1 MTAQPTPAPQRP
13 TGKIFPSSGLP
24 YLDLVSF
31 GLAAVALYAVL
42 ALGLLPAFLSGV
54 LVYELIHVVAPI
66 VRSRGYSH
74 RTGKIAA
81 LIFLSFAFVLLITA
95 ATFGLSSMLTDSSD
109 NVVILMRKMAEIVQ
123 TAKSYMPVWVHEY
136 IPASAEDWQTQASQW
151 LRANAGA
158 LQGLGENFGRL
169 IFHVVVG
176 AVVGGLA
183 AMGPAA
189 ALPSSLPPLRGA
201 LLSRA
206 QLLGTS
212 FRRVVFA
219 QVRISAL
226 NTILTGIYL
235 QIVLPLIGIH
245 VPFVKTMIVITF
257 VVGLLPVI
265 GNLISNTVIVV
276 VSLGV
281 SAYAAVG
288 SLTFLIII
296 HKLEYFFNARII
308 GSQISSRAW
317 ELLIAMLVM
326 EAWFGIPGIIAAPI
340 YYAYIKTEL
349 AERGLI

>member
-1 MTAQPTPAPQRP
+1 MTAQPTPAPKLP
-13 TGKIFPSSGLP
+13 AGKSFPASGLP

-31 GLAAVALYAVL
+31 GLAAIALYAVL
-42 ALGLLPAFLSGV
+42 ALGLLPAFITGV
-54 LVYELIHVVAPI
+54 LVYELVHIVAPL
-66 VRSRGYSH
+66 VRRRGFSH

-81 LIFLSFAFVLLITA
+81 LIFLSIAFALLIA
-95 ATFGLSSMLTDSSD
+95 GATLGLTSMLTDSSD

-123 TAKSYMPVWVHEY
+123 AAKSYLPVWVHGY

-158 LQGLGENFGRL
+158 LQGLGENFGRI
-169 IFHVVVG
+169 IFHIIVG
-176 AVVGGLA
+176 AVIGGLA
-183 AMGPAA
+183 AMGPGAEP
-189 ALPSSLPPLRGA
+189 PSSLPPLRGA

-206 QLLGTS
+206 QSLGTS

-219 QVRISAL
+219 QVRISAI
-226 NTILTGIYL
+226 NTILTGVYL
-235 QIVLPLIGIH
+235 AIFLPLIGVH
-245 VPFVKTMIVITF
+245 LPFVKTMIVITF

-288 SLTFLIII
+288 SLAFLIVI

-326 EAWFGIPGIIAAPI
+326 EAWFGVPGIIAAPI
-340 YYAYIKTEL
+340 YYAYIKNEMS
-349 AERGLI
+349 ERGLI